1 MGKNKIIEEIKKI
14 LDQKQLKNLI
24 ALCLVLGFIL
34 IAINVIIPNSK
45 ILTSDK
51 LSGKNNQGNSNN
63 TSSTSATKDTN
74 ETVQADEKN
83 YEDKQKIDLKNILK
97 KMNGVGEVEVMMSFE
112 NGEQKIP
119 AYDKNTQKSTTE
131 ETDTEGG
138 KRVNNQDTDGSKVV
152 MTTSDGNNQPFIL
165 TTYKPKLCGVIIIAE
180 GAENSKT
187 KYEIEQAVS
196 KLYNLSLDKV
206 NVYSMKK

>member
-34 IAINVIIPNSK
+34 IAVNVLVPNSK
-45 ILTSDK
+45 NLISNK
-51 LSGKNNQGNSNN
+51 LSGNNNQGDPINI
-63 TSSTSATKDTN
+63 STAKDRN
-74 ETVQADEKN
+74 EIVQVDEKN
-83 YEDKQKIDLKNILK
+83 YEEKQKIDLENILK
-97 KMNGVGEVEVMMSFE
+97 KMNGIGDVEVMMSFE
-112 NGEQKIP
+112 QGEQKVP
-119 AYDKNTQKSTTE
+119 AYDKSTQKSTTE
-131 ETDTEGG
+131 ESDNEGG

-152 MTTSDGNNQPFIL
+152 MTTSDGNNEPFIL
-165 TTYKPKLCGVIIIAE
+165 TTYKPKICGVIIIAE